1 MTFNRFAG
9 PPGPRRT
16 SLLAIIGLLLAVG
29 SLFFPAVAALV
40 MSAAAIVLG
49 VLARRQLKRDPTTG
63 PSWVSLAALVIGGFV
78 FLSQGVL
85 LVTFS
90 LAG

>member
-1 MTFNRFAG
+1 MTFNRFG
-9 PPGPRRT
+9 DPSGPRRT
-16 SLLAIIGLLLAVG
+16 SLLAIIGLLLAVS
-29 SLFFPAVAALV
+29 SLFFPAVGALV
-40 MSAAAIVLG
+40 ISAAAIVLG
-49 VLARRQLKRDPTTG
+49 VLARRQLKRDPATG

-90 LAG
+90 LSG

>member
-1 MTFNRFAG
+1 MTFNRFGDPA
-9 PPGPRRT
+9 GPRRT
-16 SLLAIIGLLLAVG
+16 SLLAIIGLLLAVS
-29 SLFFPAVAALV
+29 SLFFPAVGALV
-40 MSAAAIVLG
+40 ISAAAIVLG
-49 VLARRQLKRDPTTG
+49 VLARRQLKRDPATG

-90 LAG
+90 LSG